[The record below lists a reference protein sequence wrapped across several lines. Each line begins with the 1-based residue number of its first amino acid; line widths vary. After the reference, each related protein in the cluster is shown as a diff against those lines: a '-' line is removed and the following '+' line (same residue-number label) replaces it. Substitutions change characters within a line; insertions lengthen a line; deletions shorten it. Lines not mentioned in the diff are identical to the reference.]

1 MGSRSGAACDLTS
14 RSLLTVEQKAKYQ
27 APALVR
33 RTLGS
38 ARSVAIVGLSTKR
51 QKASYFVATFLK
63 SRGIKIIPVHPK
75 ADRILGERVYPTLKD
90 IPEPVDVV
98 NVFRPSH
105 ECPIYAAQAVDI
117 GAKVFWLQLGLFNE
131 ESATIASTG
140 GLDVIMDLC
149 VKMEYGRYDGTMRF
163 LGMNTG
169 VLTAKK
175 AQIGRIGSHQDVHA
189 SECSI
194 GA

>member
-1 MGSRSGAACDLTS
+1 MGSGSGVACDLSTH
-14 RSLLTVEQKAKYQ
+14 SLLTVEQRAKYQ
-27 APALVR
+27 ASDLVR
-33 RTLGS
+33 RTLGY

-51 QKASYFVATFLK
+51 QKASFFVATFLK

-75 ADRILGERVYPTLKD
+75 ADRILGEKVYPTLTD
-90 IPEPVDVV
+90 IPESVDVV
-98 NVFRPSH
+98 NVFRPPH
-105 ECPIYAAQAVDI
+105 ECPVYAEQAVEI
-117 GAKVFWLQLGLFNE
+117 GAKVLWLQLGLFSE
-131 ESATIASTG
+131 EAATIASAG

-169 VLTAKK
+169 ILTAKK
-175 AQIGRIGSHQDVHA
+175 AQIGRISSPQNIHA

-194 GA
+194 LT